1 MFEKLKAAIENH
13 NSIVIF
19 GHPNPDGDC
28 LGSQIGLRNTIRLNY
43 PDKKVYAV
51 GSGLRRFR
59 DYFGR
64 LDEVDDEVIANSL
77 AILVDGN
84 DLQRMEDQRVWNAK
98 AWIKIDHHV
107 ENYRF
112 TQGDFVLDEEANS
125 TCELI
130 VLMIQECGWKINP
143 QIADALYLGICTDSG
158 RFQYITRFPE
168 AFHEVA
174 WLCEQGANPKAL
186 NDILNITYENALRF
200 RGYIYSN
207 YKKTEHGV
215 IYMTLDNKTIAE
227 YGLTASKAG
236 NMVNLLSNIVGYP
249 IWVFICETEEG
260 FSHIEF
266 RSNGPAVQPIANSIG
281 GGGHMMAAGATL
293 EKFDQRTIDHVIG
306 LCDQAAE
313 EYLKQKEGK

>member
-1 MFEKLKAAIENH
+1 MFEKLKAAIESH

-28 LGSQIGLRNTIRLNY
+28 LGSQIGLRDTIRLNY
-43 PDKKVYAV
+43 PNKKVYAV

-59 DYFGR
+59 EYFGKM
-64 LDEVDDEVIANSL
+64 DEVSEEVISSSL

-84 DLQRMEDQRVWNAK
+84 DLQRMEDQRVWDAK

-143 QIADALYLGICTDSG
+143 LIADALYLGICTDSG
-158 RFQYITRFPE
+158 RFQYIQRFPE

-215 IYMTLDNKTIAE
+215 IYIALDKKIIAE
-227 YGLTASKAG
+227 YGLTASRAG

-249 IWVFICETEEG
+249 IWLFICETEEG

-266 RSNGPAVQPIANSIG
+266 RSNGPAVQPIANQIG
-281 GGGHMMAAGATL
+281 GGGHKLAAGATL
-293 EKFDQRTIDHVIG
+293 ETFDQKTIDYVVG
-306 LCDQAAE
+306 LCDKVAM
-313 EYLKQKEGK
+313 EYLQKEGE

>member
-1 MFEKLKAAIENH
+1 MFEKLKAIIEDH

-28 LGSQIGLRNTIRLNY
+28 YGSQFGLKEAIRLNY
-43 PDKKVYAV
+43 PNKKVYVV

-59 DYFGR
+59 DYFGKM
-64 LDEVDDEVIANSL
+64 DDVDDNTIAGSL

-84 DLQRMEDQRVWNAK
+84 DLSRMEDQRVWNAK

-112 TQGDFVLDEEANS
+112 TQGEYVVDEEANS

-130 VLMIQECGWKINP
+130 LLMIQECGWKINP
-143 QIADALYLGICTDSG
+143 LIADALYLGICTDSG

-207 YKKTEHGV
+207 YKKSEHGV
-215 IYMTLDNKTIAE
+215 IYMVLDKATIAE
-227 YGLTASKAG
+227 YGLTASRAG
-236 NMVNLLSNIVGYP
+236 NMINLLSNIVGYP

-266 RSNGPAVQPIANSIG
+266 RSNGPAVQPIATSFG
-281 GGGHMMAAGATL
+281 GGGHKMASGVTIPTFD
-293 EKFDQRTIDHVIG
+293 EKTIKEVIDA
-306 LCDQAAE
+306 CDKVAQ
-313 EYLKQKEGK
+313 EYLDEQEGK